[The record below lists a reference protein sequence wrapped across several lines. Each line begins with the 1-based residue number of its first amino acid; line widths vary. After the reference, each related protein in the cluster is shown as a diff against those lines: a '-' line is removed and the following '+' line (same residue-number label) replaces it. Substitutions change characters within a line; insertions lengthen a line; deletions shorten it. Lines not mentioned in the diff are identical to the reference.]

1 MSTQRNLHRLRVMDT
16 PANAAPNSER
26 LHRAPRRRVS
36 ANDAFALAR
45 KRWLSG
51 QRVDLGALA
60 SELGIARATMFRWV
74 GSREQLLGEIL
85 WSVCAPALTRAENA
99 TDPALTGAAR
109 IATICANAIRVIM
122 DFVPLRRF
130 LDEQPEFALRLLTS
144 KAGPVQGRVITS
156 VQALIQD
163 AVADGSLRAPLAM
176 DTLAYLVVRIAE
188 SFVYAEVISG
198 QTVDV
203 RDAGLA
209 IELLLSGRLRKP
221 RSR

>member
-1 MSTQRNLHRLRVMDT
+1 METSSNKS
-16 PANAAPNSER
+16 AAPEVLRRAIER
-26 LHRAPRRRVS
+26 PRARRVTAS
-36 ANDAFALAR
+36 DAFSLAR

-60 SELGIARATMFRWV
+60 AELGIARATMFRWV
-74 GSREQLLGEIL
+74 GSRELLIGEIL

-99 TDPALTGAAR
+99 TDPRLTGAPR
-109 IATICANAIRVIM
+109 IATICANAIRAIM
-122 DFVPLRRF
+122 DFAPLRRF
-130 LDEQPEFALRLLTS
+130 LDDQPEYALRLLTS
-144 KAGPVQGRVITS
+144 KAGPVQGRAIAS
-156 VQALIQD
+156 VQALIQRE
-163 AVADGSLRAPLAM
+163 VAAGTLKAALAL

-209 IELLLSGRLRKP
+209 IELLLSGRVRKP
-221 RSR
+221 PPR